1 MICVTIRDNSY
12 NELKFYF
19 DTLNKAGDLIALSL
33 REGYKVAITAAEMEK
48 EE

>member
-1 MICVTIRDNSY
+1 MICVAIKDSSY

-19 DTLNKAGDLIALSL
+19 ETLNKAGDLISLSL
-33 REGYKVAITAAEMEK
+33 REGYKVTITAAEAEK